1 MSESRDIFVDSQA
14 GMANLAKE
22 IESLLDI
29 QFQLISDRYET
40 WYEYSNPRISLTLGE
55 HDFENDREMNFEE
68 YRYHLSVRALNL
80 DTEAERK
87 KWCDDFAR
95 FVFQK
100 LKATQKYRLTLVEDL
115 QVKLEEFCP
124 VYELR

>member
-1 MSESRDIFVDSQA
+1 MSESRDIFVDSEA

-22 IESLLDI
+22 IESLLNI

-40 WYEYSNPRISLTLGE
+40 WYEYRNPRISLTLGE
-55 HDFENDREMNFEE
+55 HDFENDRDINFEE
-68 YRYHLSVRALNL
+68 YRYYLSVIALNL

-87 KWCDDFAR
+87 KWRDEFAS

-100 LKATQKYRLTLVEDL
+100 LKATQKYRLMLVEDL

>member
-1 MSESRDIFVDSQA
+1 MSESRDIFIDSQT

-40 WYEYSNPRISLTLGE
+40 WYEYRNPRISLTLGE
-55 HDFENDREMNFEE
+55 HDFENDRDMNFEQ

-80 DTEAERK
+80 DTEAVRK
-87 KWCDDFAR
+87 KWRDDLAS

-100 LKATQKYRLTLVEDL
+100 LKATQKYRLMLVEDL
-115 QVKLEEFCP
+115 QLKLEEFCP

>member
-1 MSESRDIFVDSQA
+1 MSESRDIFIDSQT
-14 GMANLAKE
+14 GLANQAKE

-40 WYEYSNPRISLTLGE
+40 WYEYRNSRISLTLGE
-55 HDFENDREMNFEE
+55 HDFENDRDMNFEE

-87 KWCDDFAR
+87 KWRDDFAS

-100 LKATQKYRLTLVEDL
+100 LKATQKYRLMLVEDL

>member
-1 MSESRDIFVDSQA
+1 MSESRDIFIDSQT

-40 WYEYSNPRISLTLGE
+40 WYEYRNPRISLTLGE
-55 HDFENDREMNFEE
+55 HDFENDRDMNFEQ

-80 DTEAERK
+80 DTEAVRK
-87 KWCDDFAR
+87 KWRDEFAS

-100 LKATQKYRLTLVEDL
+100 LKATQKYRLMLVEDL

>member
-1 MSESRDIFVDSQA
+1 MSESRDIFIDSQT

-40 WYEYSNPRISLTLGE
+40 WYEYRNPRINLTLGE
-55 HDFENDREMNFEE
+55 HDFENDRDMNFEQ
-68 YRYHLSVRALNL
+68 YRYHLSVIALNL
-80 DTEAERK
+80 DTEAVRK
-87 KWCDDFAR
+87 KWRDDLAS

-100 LKATQKYRLTLVEDL
+100 LKATQKYRLMLVEDL

>member
-1 MSESRDIFVDSQA
+1 MSESRDIFIDSQT

-40 WYEYSNPRISLTLGE
+40 WYEYRNPRISLTLGE
-55 HDFENDREMNFEE
+55 HDFENDRDMNFEQ
-68 YRYHLSVRALNL
+68 YRYHLSVIALNL
-80 DTEAERK
+80 DTEAVRK
-87 KWCDDFAR
+87 KWRDDLAS

-100 LKATQKYRLTLVEDL
+100 LKATQKYRLMLVEDL

>member
-1 MSESRDIFVDSQA
+1 MSETKDIFIDSPT

-22 IESLLDI
+22 IASLLDI
-29 QFQLISDRYET
+29 QLQLISDRYET
-40 WYEYSNPRISLTLGE
+40 WYEYRHPQISLTLGE
-55 HDFENDREMNFEE
+55 HDFENDRDINFEE

-80 DTEAERK
+80 DSEVERK
-87 KWCDDFAR
+87 KWRDEFAS

-100 LKATQKYRLTLVEDL
+100 LKATQKYRLMLLEEL

>member
-1 MSESRDIFVDSQA
+1 MSESRDIFIDSPT
-14 GMANLAKE
+14 GIVNLGKE

-29 QFQLISDRYET
+29 QLHLISDRYET
-40 WYEYSNPRISLTLGE
+40 WYEYRNPRISLTLGE
-55 HDFENDREMNFEE
+55 HDFENDRDINFEQ

-87 KWCDDFAR
+87 KWRDDFAS

-100 LKATQKYRLTLVEDL
+100 LKATQKYRLMLVEDL
-115 QVKLEEFCP
+115 QVKLEAVCP

>member
-1 MSESRDIFVDSQA
+1 MSESRDIFIDSQT

-40 WYEYSNPRISLTLGE
+40 WYEYRNPRISLTLGE
-55 HDFENDREMNFEE
+55 HDFENDRDMNFEQ
-68 YRYHLSVRALNL
+68 YRYHLSVIALNL
-80 DTEAERK
+80 DTEAVRK
-87 KWCDDFAR
+87 KWRDDFAS

-100 LKATQKYRLTLVEDL
+100 LKATQKYRLMLVEDL
-115 QVKLEEFCP
+115 QLKLEEFCP